1 MSYRFP
7 LSSLAAL
14 LLAGAALVGCGGS
27 DAEPPPP
34 PLGAVPASAAP
45 DTTAPT
51 MTIADNVPAPTAT
64 GPVTFSFVFSED
76 VGVSFEAADI
86 TVSGGTAG
94 AFTRVDGRQAT
105 LVVTPT
111 PNVAGTMT
119 VSVAA
124 GRFTDIAGNANAA
137 AASASKDYA
146 APPPPP
152 PPAGL
157 LLADFDTVSPP
168 IAGFEGGE
176 GSAVE
181 AGPAGGSGNALKV
194 LRSGGQ
200 VFALAI
206 VTLPSN
212 IPLEAGRRTLS
223 ARVYSPTAGI
233 PMVLKLEGP
242 GGNPSSGDVQANEA
256 VVAGWQTLTWTINA
270 VNTNYNVIV
279 LLPNLGTVDAP
290 PGKSY
295 FFDDIVLLGA
305 ASGGGGLV
313 LANFDTVSPPIAGF
327 EGGEGSA
334 VEAGPAGGSGNALK
348 VLRSGGQV
356 FALAIV
362 TLPSNIP
369 LEAGRRTIS
378 ARVHSPTAGIP
389 MVLKLEGPGGS
400 PSSGDLQANEAVV
413 VGWQTL
419 TWTVPTANTNYN
431 VLVLL
436 PNLGTVDAPPGKAYY
451 FDDITLL
458 AAASGGG
465 GGGGTGPVVFSSG
478 FAGGNRTVQGGAFGG
493 YGGSSLDNFGCSGDP
508 AWCGSGG
515 NFVPGATAAD
525 SGFFFY
531 YQTPSPVTAL
541 YAGIFVQA
549 PGLTTGLS
557 GTADTPGVS
566 ISGKTTMKF
575 RFNQNPEWFNGPAKN
590 FGVILTLG
598 KFYDVDAGPAVAP
611 CNIKLLAVVTPTS
624 AAATDYAVPISS
636 FDLIQTC
643 GVGGLTPASALA
655 LSPLSQVDFQGVG
668 SSNPL
673 PAVGGKLVGANM
685 SVPVGSPAVYPTTLA
700 VTGGVTFE

>member
-157 LLADFDTVSPP
+157 LLAD
-168 IAGFEGGE
+168 
-176 GSAVE
+176 
-181 AGPAGGSGNALKV
+181 
-194 LRSGGQ
+194 
-200 VFALAI
+200 
-206 VTLPSN
+206 
-212 IPLEAGRRTLS
+212 
-223 ARVYSPTAGI
+223 
-233 PMVLKLEGP
+233 
-242 GGNPSSGDVQANEA
+242 
-256 VVAGWQTLTWTINA
+256 
-270 VNTNYNVIV
+270 
-279 LLPNLGTVDAP
+279 
-290 PGKSY
+290 
-295 FFDDIVLLGA
+295 
-305 ASGGGGLV
+305 
-313 LANFDTVSPPIAGF
+313 FDTVSPPIAGF